1 MIRFGRIVAALLY
14 RVEIRVC
21 GSDSR
26 RTRAVRFASGT
37 LLRCCSAARQ
47 TLVQILLLQLPAR
60 AQAMQKKHA
69 ATPRLHQWDDKIQP
83 ALDAPAR
90 Q

>member
-26 RTRAVRFASGT
+26 RARAVRFASGT

-60 AQAMQKKHA
+60 AQAIQKRHA
-69 ATPRLHQWDDKIQP
+69 ATQQHRWDDKIQP